1 MKKLVW
7 VKYLLIP
14 IGIIWAYQ
22 YLWLT
27 DDIFVTFRYISN
39 LFAGN
44 GLVYNAGEY
53 VEGYTHPLWLL
64 VLIPFYP
71 NLEIASQALGL
82 LSFAGLIYFLTR
94 SGWLAAA
101 LVVCNMEM
109 RIWATGGLETM
120 FFTFLVFLSVWATLE
135 KKNWV
140 GWILLALVLTRPDG
154 LLIAGIILLF
164 NWRYY
169 KPLLLLVPL
178 LGLRYYYYDDL
189 LPNTYYVKSGGGSYF
204 SQGFYYIWIY
214 ASVYVSTFLVLYGF
228 RFIKKREFALPL
240 AVIFAYLILFV
251 ARVGGD
257 FMFARF
263 IIPVIPL
270 VYFIIEQSLKEYK
283 NAALLVSVL
292 VIFSLVEFNLRWNLF
307 YDKADNHKP
316 AFELQGI
323 TDEQWYWSH
332 KVSDNKNLIEID
344 KSIGLG
350 LKEMLKDKSAVV
362 LVRSQCAL
370 AYYMGT
376 DIICIDNS
384 GLTDRYIARLP
395 IADRGRVGHERSA
408 PMDYIKERKVNYLF
422 NRGTYSK
429 ENKIMALNVSG
440 YKVKVEI
447 FQ

>member
-1 MKKLVW
+1 M
-7 VKYLLIP
+7 
-14 IGIIWAYQ
+14 
-22 YLWLT
+22 
-27 DDIFVTFRYISN
+27 
-39 LFAGN
+39 
-44 GLVYNAGEY
+44 
-53 VEGYTHPLWLL
+53 
-64 VLIPFYP
+64 
-71 NLEIASQALGL
+71 
-82 LSFAGLIYFLTR
+82 
-94 SGWLAAA
+94 
-101 LVVCNMEM
+101 
-109 RIWATGGLETM
+109 
-120 FFTFLVFLSVWATLE
+120 
-135 KKNWV
+135 
-140 GWILLALVLTRPDG
+140 
-154 LLIAGIILLF
+154 
-164 NWRYY
+164 
-169 KPLLLLVPL
+169 
-178 LGLRYYYYDDL
+178 
-189 LPNTYYVKSGGGSYF
+189 
-204 SQGFYYIWIY
+204 
-214 ASVYVSTFLVLYGF
+214 
-228 RFIKKREFALPL
+228 
-240 AVIFAYLILFV
+240 
-251 ARVGGD
+251 
-257 FMFARF
+257 
-263 IIPVIPL
+263 
-270 VYFIIEQSLKEYK
+270 
-283 NAALLVSVL
+283 LVSVL

-395 IADRGRVGHERSA
+395 ITDRGRVGHERSA